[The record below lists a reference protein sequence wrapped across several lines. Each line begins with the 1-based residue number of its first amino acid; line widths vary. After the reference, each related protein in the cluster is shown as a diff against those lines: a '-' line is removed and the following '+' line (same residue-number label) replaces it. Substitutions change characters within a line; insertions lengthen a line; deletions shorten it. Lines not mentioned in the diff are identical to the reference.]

1 MGYVIA
7 LVLGVIIAFMGIM
20 GLIARGLGCAP
31 GDGRLGDHGPLAPLI
46 PLTIGAVLIPIGVIG
61 LRKRTRW

>member
-1 MGYVIA
+1 MGYMVA
-7 LVLGVIIAFMGIM
+7 LVPGVIIAFMGII

-31 GDGRLGDHGPLAPLI
+31 GDGRLGDPGPLVPLI
-46 PLTIGAVLIPIGVIG
+46 PLTIGVVLIVIGVVG